1 MLINC
6 VVYQNGTK
14 LADIPVTEISDYICR
29 PDAFVWVA
37 LQDATP
43 EELEEM
49 REEFGLHE
57 LAVEDA
63 RHGHQRPKIEEYGA
77 SLFSVLHLIETST
90 DKPGELHVGEV
101 DVFTGKN
108 YVLSV
113 RNRSNKGFLGV
124 RDRCERSLSCCA
136 TVRVLCCMP

>member
-49 REEFGLHE
+49 REEFGLH
-57 LAVEDA
+57 AVE
-63 RHGHQRPKIEEYGA
+63 QRQRAGA
-77 SLFSVLHLIETST
+77 E
-90 DKPGELHVGEV
+90 G
-101 DVFTGKN
+101 
-108 YVLSV
+108 
-113 RNRSNKGFLGV
+113 GV
-124 RDRCERSLSCCA
+124 
-136 TVRVLCCMP
+136 